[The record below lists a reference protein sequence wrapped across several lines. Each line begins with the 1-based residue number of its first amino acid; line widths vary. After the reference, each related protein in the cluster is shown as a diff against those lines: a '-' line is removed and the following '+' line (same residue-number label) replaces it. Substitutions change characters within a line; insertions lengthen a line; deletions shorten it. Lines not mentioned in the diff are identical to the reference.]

1 MLDCCLFILS
11 KFKFS
16 LDLHYSKY
24 CVIYHTN
31 TYVRRRGQTY
41 HNIIIHIIKR
51 FSSCAAKQT
60 NKHTHTRT
68 HAHTHT
74 HGHTHTQ
81 AHMDRHIHRH
91 TTVLVLT
98 SQLTNFHLQISQMW
112 KSLKIL
118 PSQRAAVHLPTR
130 LLDTATARDGLGLVR
145 VIIVISQ
152 KFSTFNSYKK
162 FPAFETA
169 SRSSFQISCL
179 LSSWSTTASKIV
191 DSLPSLN
198 TYNFAI

>member
-68 HAHTHT
+68 HAHTWTHAHTST
-74 HGHTHTQ
+74 HGHTYTQ
-81 AHMDRHIHRH
+81 AHHSSCADKP
-91 TTVLVLT
+91 
-98 SQLTNFHLQISQMW
+98 TN
-112 KSLKIL
+112 
-118 PSQRAAVHLPTR
+118 
-130 LLDTATARDGLGLVR
+130 
-145 VIIVISQ
+145 
-152 KFSTFNSYKK
+152 K
-162 FPAFETA
+162 FPPSNLTDVKKPENPP
-169 SRSSFQISCL
+169 
-179 LSSWSTTASKIV
+179 
-191 DSLPSLN
+191 LPKGCRPLAHQVAGHR
-198 TYNFAI
+198 YGKGRLGIGPCYYCYIPEVFNF